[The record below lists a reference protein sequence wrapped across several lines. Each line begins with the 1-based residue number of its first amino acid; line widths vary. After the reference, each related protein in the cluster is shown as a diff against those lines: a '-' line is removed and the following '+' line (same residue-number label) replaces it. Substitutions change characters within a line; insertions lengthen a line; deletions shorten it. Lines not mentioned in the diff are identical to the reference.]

1 MVSFGEFWWVCAGVK
16 MFKAISKRN
25 IRICMGMNGRLHSRN
40 RTSSMEEEKG
50 PWELNEVGLK
60 DDLRCARQL
69 QVSGQFLKIMQ
80 IV

>member
-1 MVSFGEFWWVCAGVK
+1 

-25 IRICMGMNGRLHSRN
+25 IRICMGMNGRSHSRN

-50 PWELNEVGLK
+50 PWELNEVG
-60 DDLRCARQL
+60 RQL

>member
-1 MVSFGEFWWVCAGVK
+1 
-16 MFKAISKRN
+16 
-25 IRICMGMNGRLHSRN
+25 MNGRSHSKN

-50 PWELNEVGLK
+50 PWKLNEVGLK

-69 QVSGQFLKIMQ
+69 QVSGQFLKTMQ

>member
-1 MVSFGEFWWVCAGVK
+1 
-16 MFKAISKRN
+16 
-25 IRICMGMNGRLHSRN
+25 MGMNGRLHSRN

-69 QVSGQFLKIMQ
+69 QVSGQSLKIMQ